1 MTASPMCQ
9 CFLNKHNI
17 ICYMHI
23 YSISYMYISV
33 INVSIRFWFFVRTH
47 LTTFLARL
55 QPRQIYSNHL
65 HISKKIVNFAL
76 KCKIIIYLQPDDP
89 KVIPR
94 VCASLNLLIPHNIV
108 DPLEVKQSDF
118 GKESLILYLQLRLK
132 DISSSSHVFA
142 SQNQQFVYVYM
153 YVVYIYIYV

>member
-1 MTASPMCQ
+1 MRQ

-33 INVSIRFWFFVRTH
+33 INVSIRFWFCVRTD

-76 KCKIIIYLQPDDP
+76 RCKIIIYL
-89 KVIPR
+89 
-94 VCASLNLLIPHNIV
+94 
-108 DPLEVKQSDF
+108 
-118 GKESLILYLQLRLK
+118 
-132 DISSSSHVFA
+132 
-142 SQNQQFVYVYM
+142 
-153 YVVYIYIYV
+153 